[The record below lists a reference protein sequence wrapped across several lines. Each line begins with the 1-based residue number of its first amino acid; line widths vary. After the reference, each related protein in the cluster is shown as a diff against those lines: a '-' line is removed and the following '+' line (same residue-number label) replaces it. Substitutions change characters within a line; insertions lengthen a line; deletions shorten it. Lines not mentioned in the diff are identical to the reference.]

1 MKIVKLELS
10 ESARRE
16 LLNLQN
22 NGSGLMRERSLAI
35 LHCANGQKITWIA
48 NALNRRILTIRT
60 WIERYRKD
68 GIRGLER
75 SYSLNDSYLDRA
87 ISQGWHPR
95 TRAQLFPWTSEWS
108 KHNFPP

>member
-35 LHCANGQKITWIA
+35 LHCANGQKIT
-48 NALNRRILTIRT
+48 
-60 WIERYRKD
+60 
-68 GIRGLER
+68 
-75 SYSLNDSYLDRA
+75 
-87 ISQGWHPR
+87 
-95 TRAQLFPWTSEWS
+95 
-108 KHNFPP
+108 

>member
-48 NALNRRILTIRT
+48 NALNRRI
-60 WIERYRKD
+60 
-68 GIRGLER
+68 
-75 SYSLNDSYLDRA
+75 
-87 ISQGWHPR
+87 
-95 TRAQLFPWTSEWS
+95 
-108 KHNFPP
+108 